1 MNSEKVWL
9 KKKKKKVQ
17 RRFSVAAGL
26 HDDSVRKRNLNQC
39 AQTQVDNVFP
49 LGPAINKANVLRSV
63 ICSSKELCNDKF
75 CQVAEQSGPGPVLA
89 FSVINFS
96 AVSRFPSP
104 LTKLP

>member
-1 MNSEKVWL
+1 MIKD
-9 KKKKKKVQ
+9 
-17 RRFSVAAGL
+17 F
-26 HDDSVRKRNLNQC
+26 DPVRSNTNGQC
-39 AQTQVDNVFP
+39 SP
-49 LGPAINKANVLRSV
+49 LGSATNKANVLRSI

-104 LTKLP
+104 LTKLLKMHSNYTVEVGA